1 MSTAVAPYDPIG
13 IEPAP
18 APVPGRRNVLLVG
31 SLLACAAG
39 AALIGALLGG
49 YFSARD
55 VARAANQPWPDETVT
70 LPNVALFVTY
80 IGLLLSSF
88 TAQWALAAIKMDDR
102 RQAYL
107 AFASTIGLGALFVNG
122 MTFCWSRM
130 GLAAG
135 SSPFATHMYAVTV
148 THALIV
154 IAAVLAWVVVGFR
167 VLGGQFSPRT
177 SEPIAAAV
185 VVWHFVVASGL
196 VIWWCLWFIEGGPG

>member
-1 MSTAVAPYDPIG
+1 MTTAVAAYDPIG

-18 APVPGRRNVLLVG
+18 APIPGRRNVLLVG

-39 AALIGALLGG
+39 TALLGALLGG

-55 VARAANQPWPDETVT
+55 VARAANQPWPGENLV

-107 AFASTIGLGALFVNG
+107 AFASTIGLGLLFVNG
-122 MTFCWSRM
+122 MTFCWTRM
-130 GLAAG
+130 GLAVG
-135 SSPFATHMYAVTV
+135 DSPFATHMYAVTV
-148 THALIV
+148 THALVV
-154 IAAVLAWVVVGFR
+154 IAAIVAWVVVGFR
-167 VLGGQFSPRT
+167 VLGGQFSPRN

-185 VVWHFVVASGL
+185 VAWHFVVAAGL

>member
-1 MSTAVAPYDPIG
+1 MSTAVATYDPIG

-18 APVPGRRNVLLVG
+18 APAPGRRNVMLVG

-55 VARAANQPWPDETVT
+55 VARAANQPWPGENLT

-107 AFASTIGLGALFVNG
+107 AFASTIGLGLLFVNG
-122 MTFCWSRM
+122 ISFCWARM

-154 IAAVLAWVVVGFR
+154 IAAVVAWVVVGFR
-167 VLGGQFSPRT
+167 VLGGQFSPRN
-177 SEPIAAAV
+177 SEPIAAAI

-196 VIWWCLWFIEGGPG
+196 VIWWCLWFLEGGPG

>member
-1 MSTAVAPYDPIG
+1 MSSAVATYDPIG

-39 AALIGALLGG
+39 AALIGGLLGG

-55 VARAANQPWPDETVT
+55 VARASNQPWPPETVV

-80 IGLLLSSF
+80 IGLALSGF
-88 TAQWALAAIKMDDR
+88 TALWAHAAIKMDDR

-107 AFASTIGLGALFVNG
+107 AFATTIGLGLLFVNG
-122 MTFCWSRM
+122 MTFCWTRM
-130 GLAAG
+130 AMAAG
-135 SSPFATHMYAVTV
+135 SSPFATHVYAVTV

-154 IAAVLAWVVVGFR
+154 IAAVVMWVVVGFR
-167 VLGGQFSPRT
+167 VLGGQLSPRS
-177 SEPIAAAV
+177 SEPIAAAI
-185 VVWHFVVASGL
+185 VVWHFAVLSGL